1 MRLSVSCRVAVGC
14 DEGRCPGVLFIVE
27 VFTVI
32 KVIVSDPREVPLSE
46 IYTEVVLDTDTEFYK

>member
-1 MRLSVSCRVAVGC
+1 M
-14 DEGRCPGVLFIVE
+14 LFIVE